1 MVKKRFLDPEDGK
14 VFTSRTLAKKH
25 MHKEG
30 HIGAVIVE
38 LVEEKPKAGK
48 SVIAMSG
55 KKGRNTRGKTVK
67 QKKMELAGELYEVYI
82 DDGNSRTQ
90 ALKRISEKLD
100 EPERLIIAW
109 LQTLKG
115 EKKEKGGIKKSS
127 KEEEKAP
134 EEKEL
139 IIKPKNF
146 TKWIRIMPEYTTL
159 LKRHLE
165 EGMEIQINPANNN
178 IIFKYLHLQSE
189 VVDYWMFHYNFTS
202 VDLENSDILYILQ
215 QIDLT
220 NEFKVWDSAEMEVW
234 GLADVSEEGCLL
246 INKDTKL
253 SLSASVIMGRLG
265 GEPPNKLGCVAGT
278 FVDES
283 KSLTSI
289 STEHFQFASE
299 EEDNYLYGRT
309 YHYER
314 PVYKP
319 PIEPKFAKYP
329 IYMMSDNYIGTNR
342 LINYSVYE

>member
-1 MVKKRFLDPEDGK
+1 
-14 VFTSRTLAKKH
+14 
-25 MHKEG
+25 
-30 HIGAVIVE
+30 
-38 LVEEKPKAGK
+38 
-48 SVIAMSG
+48 
-55 KKGRNTRGKTVK
+55 
-67 QKKMELAGELYEVYI
+67 
-82 DDGNSRTQ
+82 
-90 ALKRISEKLD
+90 
-100 EPERLIIAW
+100 
-109 LQTLKG
+109 
-115 EKKEKGGIKKSS
+115 
-127 KEEEKAP
+127 
-134 EEKEL
+134 
-139 IIKPKNF
+139 
-146 TKWIRIMPEYTTL
+146 MPEYTTL
-159 LKRHLE
+159 LNRHLE

-246 INKDTKL
+246 VNKDTKL

-265 GEPPNKLGCVAGT
+265 DEPPNKLGCVAGT

-289 STEHFQFASE
+289 SPEHFQFASE

-314 PVYKP
+314 PAYKP

-342 LINYSVYE
+342 LISYSVYE